1 MISQLVSAYLLLK
14 LKRRILYI
22 VSCILTGAGMF
33 AFATTN
39 YLNSSSKAFEQSTN
53 LTIIDSHPDTDETIT
68 VGQSIGWLPLAAIM
82 LVAVGYHIGLSPI
95 TWSYTGKKY
104 MKVSNRYLFSKA
116 KSSLHPTILSI
127 TMTSLYIYKKLSYFR
142 WTYVLSYLELLIVL
156 HHYMTLSRSRPT
168 LS

>member
-104 MKVSNRYLFSKA
+104 MTVSHRYLFSKA
-116 KSSLHPTILSI
+116 KKFI
-127 TMTSLYIYKKLSYFR
+127 TSNYIINHNDIFI
-142 WTYVLSYLELLIVL
+142 YL
-156 HHYMTLSRSRPT
+156 
-168 LS
+168 